1 MNEIYRTVLSKILQY
16 ATSILG
22 GLLIAFETS
31 ILFFIPCFII
41 TLVDVWS
48 AYCLG
53 RRVHNKYPEKAD
65 GKFKSEYKFKIL
77 YTMIIAFTSIIM
89 ASYVDTH
96 VIKDSDAAVRFTLGV
111 FFIYQLFSIAEN
123 WSSEN
128 DNKIAIAFQRVLV
141 NKAERH
147 LNVPEGTIGDVLLRK
162 DNETDKKKDNITIH
176 GSNSGVAGNSGT
188 IGNIGCN
195 HINTKK
201 DATNN

>member
-1 MNEIYRTVLSKILQY
+1 MLCKITSKLSQY
-16 ATSILG
+16 ATSVFG
-22 GLLIAFETS
+22 GLIIAFETS

-53 RRVHNKYPEKAD
+53 KRVHKKYPEKAD

-77 YTMIIAFTSIIM
+77 YTMIIAFLAIIL

-96 VIKDSDAAVRFTLGV
+96 VIKDLDVSVRFTLGA

-128 DNKIAIAFQRVLV
+128 DNKLAIVFQRVLV

-147 LNVPEGTIGDVLLRK
+147 LNVPEGTIGDVLLKKNEKRK
-162 DNETDKKKDNITIH
+162 VKSEERKVKSEKRKMKNEKRKVK
-176 GSNSGVAGNSGT
+176 SEKRRVKSE
-188 IGNIGCN
+188 
-195 HINTKK
+195 K
-201 DATNN
+201 